1 MNERRANRRR
11 RPSPASRT
19 TRRGFSLV
27 EAIVALLI
35 VGVAIPP
42 MLWAMSAAQSRRADA
57 ALAATAGW
65 LATEKLEDI
74 IADRHS
80 TTRGY
85 NYVASTIYAPEA
97 AVSGFGRFSRSVS
110 ISETAANLSSSGT
123 GYKTVTVSVGYSDS
137 RNQARSLQ
145 LKAVVTSYTP

>member
-1 MNERRANRRR
+1 MNGRLTNCSRTR
-11 RPSPASRT
+11 SGASRAL
-19 TRRGFSLV
+19 RRGFSLV

-74 IADRHS
+74 LADRHS

-85 NYVASTIYAPEA
+85 NYVAPSIYAPEN
-97 AVSGFGRFSRSVS
+97 AVSGFARFSRSVS
-110 ISETAANLSSSGT
+110 IAETGADLSTAGT
-123 GYKTVTVSVGYSDS
+123 GYKTVTVNVGYSDS
-137 RNQARSLQ
+137 RNQSRSLQ

>member
-1 MNERRANRRR
+1 MN
-11 RPSPASRT
+11 ASRFNPGMGALRGPGAS
-19 TRRGFSLV
+19 RRGFSLV

-42 MLWAMSAAQSRRADA
+42 MLWAMSAAQARRADA

-85 NYVASTIYAPEA
+85 NYIASTNYGAE
-97 AVSGFGRFSRSVS
+97 VGVTGFLRFSRSVG
-110 ISETAANLSSSGT
+110 IAETGADLSSAGT

-137 RNQARSLQ
+137 RNQTRSLQ
-145 LKAVVTSYTP
+145 LKTVVTSYTP